1 MNIKHME
8 TALELAQKS
17 FDMDEV
23 PVGAVVVK
31 NDTVIG
37 WGYNTR
43 EHSKNALDHA
53 EMKAIDMACKTLG
66 GWRLFDCDLYVTLE
80 PCSMCAGA
88 IINARI
94 ENVYFGA
101 HDTKYGACG
110 SVTNLFECNFNHKP
124 IAHPDIM
131 GDESRA
137 LLKEFFKQLR
147 ERKKQNKK
155 EL

>member
-1 MNIKHME
+1 MNIKHMQ

-17 FDMDEV
+17 FAMGEV

-31 NDTVIG
+31 DDCVVG

-53 EMKAIDMACKTLG
+53 EMQAIDMACKALG
-66 GWRLFDCDLYVTLE
+66 GWRLFGCDLYVTLE

-94 ENVYFGA
+94 DNVYFGA
-101 HDTKYGACG
+101 YDSKYGACG
-110 SVTNLFECNFNHKP
+110 SVTNLFECDFNHKP
-124 IAHPDIM
+124 TARGDIY
-131 GDESRA
+131 GDESRM
-137 LLKEFFKQLR
+137 LLQQFFRLLR
-147 ERKKQNKK
+147 EKKRVKR
-155 EL
+155 